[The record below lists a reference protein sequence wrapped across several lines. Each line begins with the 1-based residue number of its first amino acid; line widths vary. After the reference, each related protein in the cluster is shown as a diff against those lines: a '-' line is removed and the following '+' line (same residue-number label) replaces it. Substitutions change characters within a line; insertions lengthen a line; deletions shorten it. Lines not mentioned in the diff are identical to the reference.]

1 MRNVQETIRRAAT
14 ENHDVLDLIDAALEW
29 LDRRQLQLAIE
40 PDLAGWAAH
49 MRQAPATKGLNPTFD
64 PAFSLIGRRNS
75 FWVNIMHEGRTI
87 ACGANRVFET
97 DDYLELKR
105 SLRLWFDRE
114 PVPFR
119 ERLDVIVPD
128 GVPLIAGRV
137 GHEGGLW
144 VHPAHRKRGLSFLI
158 PRLVRAIS
166 LGRFAVE
173 WQCGVNF
180 EDLTKS
186 GLPVTAYGFPHCVP
200 CIDGFFPPT
209 GRNERMHMVY
219 MSRLELL
226 AIQRET
232 IVRLRSDRH
241 DQPVDAAAL
250 AG

>member
-1 MRNVQETIRRAAT
+1 MHTIQETIRRAAT
-14 ENHDVLDLIDAALEW
+14 ENHDVLDLVDAALEW
-29 LDRRQLQLAIE
+29 LDARALQLAIE
-40 PDLAGWAAH
+40 PDVAGWAAH
-49 MRQAPATKGLNPTFD
+49 MRQAPATKGVNPTFD
-64 PAFSLIGRRNS
+64 PTFSLLGRRNS
-75 FWVNIMHEGRTI
+75 FWVNIMHEGRTV
-87 ACGANRVFET
+87 ACGAGRVFET

-119 ERLDVIVPD
+119 DRLELIVPE
-128 GVPLIAGRV
+128 GRPFIAGRV

-186 GLPVTAYGFPHCVP
+186 GLPVSAYGFPHCVP

-209 GRNERMHMVY
+209 GRPERMYMVY
-219 MSRLELL
+219 MSRAELL

-232 IVRLRSDRH
+232 IVRLRADRH
-241 DQPVDAAAL
+241 HEPIDAAL
-250 AG
+250 SG

>member
-14 ENHDVLDLIDAALEW
+14 ENHDVLDLVDAALEW
-29 LDRRQLQLAIE
+29 LDERKLTLAIE
-40 PDLAGWAAH
+40 PDVAGWASH
-49 MRQAPATKGLNPTFD
+49 MRQAPKTKGVNPTFD
-64 PAFSLIGRRNS
+64 PTFSAVDRRNS
-75 FWVNIMHEGRTI
+75 FWVNVMDEGRTV
-87 ACGANRVFET
+87 ACGAGRLFET
-97 DDYLELKR
+97 EDYLELKR
-105 SLRLWFDRE
+105 SLRLWFDRA

-119 ERLDVIVPD
+119 ERLPLIVPETA
-128 GVPLIAGRV
+128 PFIAGRV

-144 VHPAHRKRGLSFLI
+144 VHPAHRKRGLSMLI

-186 GLPVTAYGFPHCVP
+186 GLPTSAYGFPHCVP
-200 CIDGFFPPT
+200 CIDGLFPPT
-209 GRNERMHMVY
+209 GRHERMHMVY
-219 MSRLELL
+219 MSRAELL

-232 IVRLRSDRH
+232 IVRLRADRYEE
-241 DQPVDAAAL
+241 PVDAVL